1 MSKKQNN
8 KLEIGVD
15 TLTLDIPTE
24 YELLENAY
32 DFVSDRTNNII
43 GTLTKKTGKTR
54 GYRLNL
60 NLPKCLYDSNTKPLT
75 EFDFF
80 HFKEIVQMVEKQM
93 VNLFGEN
100 YPTLFVSVCEVNST
114 VTLEKKENV
123 EPMLNMI
130 AHMLLQ
136 KNEKVCLW
144 CTGVKTGRRY
154 DSVCQLKSGM
164 QVESIK
170 TQLLS
175 NDRMALKIY
184 DKQKERQKKEQKK
197 GNEETKQD
205 NTGKIRFE
213 IIYNKYGLS
222 HAKAGQTLEE
232 FLTVSS
238 IKRLLDMYRKDYKIY
253 FINKFWGNSK
263 HSFYKECITIIYND
277 FKRFCG
283 KPTTVALIN
292 KQIIEWDYAFFCKA
306 AKQYYEKSNS
316 ADKAIKRVRNCGEL
330 QINEGVVDAFVQIS
344 KAIINGN

>member
-1 MSKKQNN
+1 MRRKQNN
-8 KLEIGVD
+8 SLEIGLD

-43 GTLTKKTGKTR
+43 GTLMKKTGKSR

-136 KNEKVCLW
+136 KNEKLCLW

-154 DSVCQLKSGM
+154 DSVSQLKSGM

-184 DKQKERQKKEQKK
+184 DKQKQQQK
-197 GNEETKQD
+197 GNEKTKQD

-213 IIYNKYGLS
+213 IIYNKNGLN
-222 HAKAGQTLEE
+222 HAKAGRTLEE

-238 IKRLLDMYRKDYKIY
+238 IKRLLDMYRKDYKNY
-253 FINKFWGNSK
+253 FIDRFWTNDG
-263 HSFYKECITIIYND
+263 HPFYKECITIIYND

-306 AKQYYEKSNS
+306 AKEYYEKSNS
-316 ADKAIKRVRNCGEL
+316 ADRAIKRVRNCGEL

-344 KAIINGN
+344 KAIINEN